1 MTTSWS
7 RALITG
13 ASTGI
18 GRAFAVQLAAEGV
31 DLVVVAR
38 GAERLD
44 DLAKELEAAHG
55 ITVEVIAADLTVGAD
70 RCRVEERLVA
80 EPTVDLLVN
89 NAGFGT
95 YGPLV
100 ELDVD
105 TEVNE
110 IELNVVALVR
120 LTRVALPGMV
130 ERGRGSILNVS
141 SIASLHPTPGHAT
154 YGATKAFVT
163 SFSESVHEEVRG
175 TGVRVTAVLP
185 GHTRTEFQDRA
196 ELTDMAKIPDL
207 LWQSAEACAAQSLA
221 GMRAGRALVV
231 TGRVN
236 QLAAA
241 GTSVLPRTVKRRIV
255 RAVSGRL
262 TG

>member
-1 MTTSWS
+1 MTATWS

-18 GRAFAVQLAAEGV
+18 GRALAVQLASEGV

-38 GAERLD
+38 GVERLD
-44 DLAKELEAAHG
+44 DLAKELTVTHG
-55 ITVEVIAADLTVGAD
+55 VAVEVVAADLTAAD
-70 RCRVEERLVA
+70 GLRRVEERLLA
-80 EPTVDLLVN
+80 EPTIDLLVN

-100 ELDVD
+100 ELDLE

-120 LTRVALPGMV
+120 LTRTVLPRMV
-130 ERGRGSILNVS
+130 EHGQGWILNVS

-154 YGATKAFVT
+154 YGATKSFVT

-185 GHTRTEFQDRA
+185 GHTRTEFQERA
-196 ELTDMAKIPDL
+196 ELTDMSKIPNL
-207 LWQSAEACAAQSLA
+207 LWQTAEACAAESLA
-221 GMRAGRALVV
+221 GARAGRAVVV

-236 QLAAA
+236 QVAAA
-241 GTSVLPRTVKRRIV
+241 GSSVLPRSVKRRVV

-262 TG
+262 SG